1 MEETKEMHDKALKKN
16 EQGFNIIEALTTV
29 FNDIQ
34 KHGINPHM
42 NFSIGWMC
50 PVYKKK
56 DPTDI
61 SNYHPIILLNTDYK
75 LLTKVLALQLIE
87 STQKLVHL
95 DQVGFIPRRSI
106 FDLIRL
112 ANTIINYTELTE
124 EDGAIV
130 VLDQEK
136 AYDKIRHDYLWATID
151 SFGIPKPFTNT
162 VRSLYQNAQ
171 IVVIINSVKSEPYL
185 VTRGVRQGDPLSCP
199 LFDIAI
205 EPLACKIRNDPG
217 INSIRILG
225 QPEKLAIK
233 LFMDD
238 TNLYLS
244 KEDSFDHVQK
254 VLNSWCEISGA
265 KFNIEKT
272 EVIPIGMTEHRRRV
286 VSTRKLNE
294 QDQSPLTE
302 KIHITKDGELIRML
316 GAWIGN
322 QTKDNTPW
330 ETIIDRINSN
340 LERWKRLHPTLN
352 GRKLIIQAVVGG
364 HMQFLASTQGM
375 P

>member
-136 AYDKIRHDYLWATID
+136 AYDKIRHDYL
-151 SFGIPKPFTNT
+151 
-162 VRSLYQNAQ
+162 
-171 IVVIINSVKSEPYL
+171 
-185 VTRGVRQGDPLSCP
+185 
-199 LFDIAI
+199 
-205 EPLACKIRNDPG
+205 
-217 INSIRILG
+217 
-225 QPEKLAIK
+225 
-233 LFMDD
+233 
-238 TNLYLS
+238 
-244 KEDSFDHVQK
+244 
-254 VLNSWCEISGA
+254 
-265 KFNIEKT
+265 
-272 EVIPIGMTEHRRRV
+272 
-286 VSTRKLNE
+286 
-294 QDQSPLTE
+294 
-302 KIHITKDGELIRML
+302 
-316 GAWIGN
+316 
-322 QTKDNTPW
+322 
-330 ETIIDRINSN
+330 
-340 LERWKRLHPTLN
+340 
-352 GRKLIIQAVVGG
+352 
-364 HMQFLASTQGM
+364 
-375 P
+375 